1 MLRAILHNDIYN
13 MEEKKTASS
22 KLFDIKW
29 CDTHKERYIKVWLSQ
44 YEKIQNNQRKKY
56 ISPYWIGTR

>member
-29 CDTHKERYIKVWLSQ
+29 CDTHKEWYIKV
-44 YEKIQNNQRKKY
+44 
-56 ISPYWIGTR
+56 